1 MSKFSVIDHGNENAR
16 SFKSRA
22 EADDKA
28 KGVKQM
34 VSEPSQIEVVK
45 GDYDDYS
52 DYDAAP
58 ETEDVDAEIID
69 MTDGGT
75 ATGDPGTPAAQKAD
89 PRQGN
94 STTEV
99 VTKDELT
106 RVQNKDI
113 SEDPLTVM
121 PGHFVDDIQ
130 GVPTINRKGYAVL
143 AEHYGISVVAEPET
157 LPSATD
163 FEYAEFQATATTEN
177 GVEYSG
183 FGSAHVD
190 RMDGDDAHLLAELA
204 ETRAMKRAVSW
215 ATGIGMTAQEE
226 MENSL

>member
-1 MSKFSVIDHGNENAR
+1 MTHYSVIDHGNDNAR
-16 SFKSRA
+16 SFESRS

-34 VSEPSQIEVVK
+34 VSDPSQIEVVK

-58 ETEDVDAEIID
+58 ETEDVDVEIID

-94 STTEV
+94 GTTEV
-99 VTKDELT
+99 VTEDQLT
-106 RVQNKDI
+106 QVQNKDI

-143 AEHYGISVVAEPET
+143 AEHYGISVVAEPVT
-157 LPSATD
+157 LPSSTD
-163 FEYAEFQATATTEN
+163 SVPSLFNSTTSKLAPFS
-177 GVEYSG
+177 VLS
-183 FGSAHVD
+183 
-190 RMDGDDAHLLAELA
+190 DAANVCA
-204 ETRAMKRAVSW
+204 PNSFA
-215 ATGIGMTAQEE
+215 GIV
-226 MENSL
+226 

>member
-1 MSKFSVIDHGNENAR
+1 MSNFSVIDHGNETAR
-16 SFKSRA
+16 SFESRS

-34 VSEPSQIEVVK
+34 VSDPSQIEVVK
-45 GDYDDYS
+45 GDYDNYEDYE
-52 DYDAAP
+52 P
-58 ETEDVDAEIID
+58 ETEEVDAEIID
-69 MTDGGT
+69 MTDGGEPK
-75 ATGDPGTPAAQKAD
+75 GDPGTPAAQQAD

-99 VTKDELT
+99 VTKDELSQ
-106 RVQNKDI
+106 VQNKDI

-143 AEHYGISVVAEPET
+143 AEHYGISVVAEPVT

-183 FGSAHVD
+183 FGSAHVN
-190 RMDGDDAHLLAELA
+190 RQDGDDAHLLAELA

>member
-16 SFKSRA
+16 SFESRA

-52 DYDAAP
+52 DYEP
-58 ETEDVDAEIID
+58 ETEEVNPEVID
-69 MTDGGT
+69 HSTDGGEPK
-75 ATGDPGTPAAQKAD
+75 GDPGTPAAKAAD

-99 VTKDELT
+99 VTKDQLT
-106 RVQNKDI
+106 QVQNKDI

-143 AEHYGISVVAEPET
+143 AEHYGISVVAEPVT

>member
-1 MSKFSVIDHGNENAR
+1 MSNFSVIDHGNENAR
-16 SFKSRA
+16 SFESRS

-34 VSEPSQIEVVK
+34 VSDPSQIEVVK
-45 GDYDDYS
+45 GDYDNYEDYE
-52 DYDAAP
+52 P
-58 ETEDVDAEIID
+58 ETEEVDAEIID
-69 MTDGGT
+69 MTDGGEPK
-75 ATGDPGTPAAQKAD
+75 GDPGTPAAQQAD
-89 PRQGN
+89 PRQDSG
-94 STTEV
+94 STEV
-99 VTKDELT
+99 VTKDELSQ
-106 RVQNKDI
+106 VQNKDI
-113 SEDPLTVM
+113 SEDPLSVM

-143 AEHYGISVVAEPET
+143 AEHYGISVVAEPVT

-163 FEYAEFQATATTEN
+163 FEYAEFRATATTEN

-190 RMDGDDAHLLAELA
+190 RQDGDDAHLLAELA